1 MMNKAIKASLLLISA
16 LILTACGDS
25 LKTVQSSDGL
35 LSMAISDKY
44 QDAIDKSEEL
54 TAVRLKGTPIENITL
69 LETKNGRLDGDIVY
83 VVTLNLPEGVEVSL
97 QQYEAVME
105 AQMQDITEIVDFK
118 VTPVKGTDNQLDY
131 IAKTSLAVPYYE
143 YCRIAVGTQ
152 ITSICIGTTTDQ
164 EGAKK
169 ALESIQ
175 FLK

>member
-1 MMNKAIKASLLLISA
+1 MKKAIKASLLLVST
-16 LILTACGDS
+16 LILAACGDS

-35 LSMAISDKY
+35 ISIAISDQY
-44 QDAIDKSEEL
+44 QNALDKSEEL
-54 TAVRLKGTPIENITL
+54 TAVRLKGAPIENITL

-97 QQYEAVME
+97 KEYEEVME
-105 AQMQDITEIVDFK
+105 AQMKGITEIVDFK
-118 VTPVKGTDNQLDY
+118 VTPVKGSENQLDY
-131 IAKTSLAVPYYE
+131 VAKTNLAVPYYE

-152 ITSICIGTTTDQ
+152 ITSICIGTTHDQ

-169 ALESIQ
+169 ALASIQ